1 MQCETNVQVDPLS
14 VSFIPFFGNDDDDDD
29 YGKSL

>member
-14 VSFIPFFGNDDDDDD
+14 VSFIPFFGNDDDDD